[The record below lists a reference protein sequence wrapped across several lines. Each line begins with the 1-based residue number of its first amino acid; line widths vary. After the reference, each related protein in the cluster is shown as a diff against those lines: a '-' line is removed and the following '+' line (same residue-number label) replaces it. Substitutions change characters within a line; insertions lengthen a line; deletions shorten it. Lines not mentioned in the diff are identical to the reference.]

1 MDYSFIEK
9 YKNAASDNQILHKS
23 TSSIIFEVLSATFKD
38 CIIYAISLLVNSV
51 QNQDCVEIGER
62 VKEDMSFLP
71 KFPLKSLSRENLCN
85 TKTCDILFKNLENNN
100 FDHFNVK

>member
-9 YKNAASDNQILHKS
+9 YENAASVNQILHKS
-23 TSSIIFEVLSATFKD
+23 TTSIIFEVLSATFKD

-51 QNQDCVEIGER
+51 QNQDRVEIGGR
-62 VKEDMSFLP
+62 DKEDMSFLS
-71 KFPLKSLSRENLCN
+71 KFSLKFLSRENPCN

-100 FDHFNVK
+100 FDHFTAK